1 MTIDDEE
8 ERRIEREIRS
18 RRSADPAAILAGLDG
33 GGHLKGASPT
43 PVLQRAT
50 LEIEHWLADH
60 LHDPAGVLRDVIV
73 RRLAGRPELIESGLG
88 QPAVSVG
95 TWLHLVL
102 PQPAAVAELV
112 REVDMEWGR
121 RLGER
126 PRFEVAG
133 QPAAPDDPYTI
144 AGVTALLTEL
154 CKQCPGR

>member
-8 ERRIEREIRS
+8 KRRIEREIRS

-33 GGHLKGASPT
+33 GGHLQGASPT

-50 LEIEHWLADH
+50 LEIEQWLADH
-60 LHDPAGVLRDVIV
+60 LHDPAGVLRDVMV
-73 RRLAGRPELIESGLG
+73 RRLAGRPELIEAGLG
-88 QPAVSVG
+88 QPAASVG
-95 TWLHLVL
+95 AWLDLVL
-102 PQPAAVAELV
+102 PQPAAIIELV

-133 QPAAPDDPYTI
+133 KPAAPDDPYTI

-154 CKQCPGR
+154 RNQCPER

>member
-1 MTIDDEE
+1 MTFDEEE

-33 GGHLKGASPT
+33 GDHLKGASPT
-43 PVLQRAT
+43 PVLQRAA

-60 LHDPAGVLRDVIV
+60 LHDPAGVLREVMV
-73 RRLAGRPELIESGLG
+73 RRLAGRPELIVAGLG
-88 QPAVSVG
+88 QPATSVG
-95 TWLHLVL
+95 AWLDLVM
-102 PQPAAVAELV
+102 PHPTAVIELV

-121 RLGER
+121 SQGER

-133 QPAAPDDPYTI
+133 KPAAPDDPYTV

-154 CKQCPGR
+154 RKHCPER